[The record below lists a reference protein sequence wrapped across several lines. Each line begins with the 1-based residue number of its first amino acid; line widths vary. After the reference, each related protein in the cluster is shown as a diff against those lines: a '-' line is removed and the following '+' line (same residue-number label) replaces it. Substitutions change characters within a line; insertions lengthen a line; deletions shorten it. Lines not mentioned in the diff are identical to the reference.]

1 MEASPLT
8 EELKRGPQATNEAL
22 GGVFLEIATTSMSP
36 AQRRFFTLFGERL
49 AAAERGEAG

>member
-1 MEASPLT
+1 VEASPLT